1 MDFNQL
7 ISLEL
12 DSVKNILLKKG
23 FHIEKIEYLNEP
35 PGSLRVVR
43 IQQIDADK
51 VKILVFFHYDPL
63 KKE

>member
-12 DSVKNILLKKG
+12 DTAKRLLLEKG
-23 FHIEKIEYLNEP
+23 YHTEEIEYLNKP

-43 IQQIDADK
+43 IQETAAGK
-51 VKILVFFHYDPL
+51 VKVLVFFHYDPL